1 MMKKAVLLL
10 LICLSNGWLLANHWT
25 PNDSGYEDN
34 MTLTGIIQIDGVE
47 QQSTTLEVGVFCGEE
62 CRGAG
67 YSTYFVPMQCYVIQL
82 LVFGEVGDQLTFKL
96 YDSDLGQELDLV
108 SPDAVSFN
116 ANGYGSLSN
125 PYVLNFTES
134 SFHWT
139 PNGSSY
145 EDNMTL
151 IGIIQ
156 INGIEQ
162 FSTALEV
169 GVFCGGEC
177 RGSGYP
183 TYFPPMQRYVV
194 QLLIFGE
201 VGDHLTFRLY
211 DSNMG
216 QELGLISPDA
226 VTFNANGYGL
236 LADPYTL
243 NFTGDVG
250 ESCSISA
257 NVSPAVGGTV
267 QGTGAYQLGQT
278 CTLMATPNEGCIFSN
293 WTENGI
299 VVSTN
304 PVYSFSVTSN
314 RTLIAH
320 FTITESNTHWTPNES
335 SYEDNMTLIGVIQI
349 DGVEQQSTALE
360 VGVFCGE
367 ECRGTAL
374 PIYFFPTQRYIIQ
387 LLIFGESGDKLT
399 FKLYDHDSGQE
410 LDLTLSEPITFN
422 TNGSGTLADPI
433 ILNITDNGHI
443 PWVPNDSSYEDNMTL
458 TGVIQI
464 NGVEQQSTT
473 LEVGVFCGEECR
485 GTGMATYFFPTQRY
499 VVQLLI
505 FGEIGDQLTFKLYD
519 HSTGQEYEPA
529 SQETITFIE
538 DGYGNPIE
546 PYVLKFSGEPST
558 ITQTIQLSQGWNWFS
573 TYLDITLDDLKAA
586 LVSTL
591 PGTNISINSQGV
603 GSTTYANNRWRGTL
617 TALDLSQMYM
627 INVTADC
634 EMTLVGVPIDPSVH
648 PVTIH
653 PDFNWMAFPLSQG
666 MTLTNV
672 FEGFAVNGDMVISQA
687 EGSSTYTN
695 RWRGTLSTLE
705 PGRGYMYKSTVTVG
719 DRVFTFPISTK

>member
-10 LICLSNGWLLANHWT
+10 LICLSNGWLLANHWI

-96 YDSDLGQELDLV
+96 YDSNLGQELDLV

-125 PYVLNFTES
+125 PYVLNFTEN

-139 PNGSSY
+139 PNESSY

-183 TYFPPMQRYVV
+183 TYFPPTQRYVV
-194 QLLIFGE
+194 QLLVFGE
-201 VGDHLTFRLY
+201 VGDQLTFRLY
-211 DSNMG
+211 DSDLG

-257 NVSPAVGGTV
+257 NVSPAVGGIV
-267 QGTGAYQLGQT
+267 QGTGAYQQGQT
-278 CTLMATPNEGCIFSN
+278 CTLMATPNEGCVFSN

-304 PVYSFSVTSN
+304 PVYAFSVTSN

-320 FTITESNTHWTPNES
+320 FTITGNNTH
-335 SYEDNMTLIGVIQI
+335 
-349 DGVEQQSTALE
+349 
-360 VGVFCGE
+360 
-367 ECRGTAL
+367 
-374 PIYFFPTQRYIIQ
+374 
-387 LLIFGESGDKLT
+387 
-399 FKLYDHDSGQE
+399 
-410 LDLTLSEPITFN
+410 
-422 TNGSGTLADPI
+422 
-433 ILNITDNGHI
+433 
-443 PWVPNDSSYEDNMTL
+443 
-458 TGVIQI
+458 
-464 NGVEQQSTT
+464 
-473 LEVGVFCGEECR
+473 
-485 GTGMATYFFPTQRY
+485 
-499 VVQLLI
+499 
-505 FGEIGDQLTFKLYD
+505 
-519 HSTGQEYEPA
+519 
-529 SQETITFIE
+529 
-538 DGYGNPIE
+538 
-546 PYVLKFSGEPST
+546 
-558 ITQTIQLSQGWNWFS
+558 
-573 TYLDITLDDLKAA
+573 
-586 LVSTL
+586 
-591 PGTNISINSQGV
+591 
-603 GSTTYANNRWRGTL
+603 
-617 TALDLSQMYM
+617 
-627 INVTADC
+627 
-634 EMTLVGVPIDPSVH
+634 
-648 PVTIH
+648 
-653 PDFNWMAFPLSQG
+653 
-666 MTLTNV
+666 
-672 FEGFAVNGDMVISQA
+672 
-687 EGSSTYTN
+687 
-695 RWRGTLSTLE
+695 
-705 PGRGYMYKSTVTVG
+705 
-719 DRVFTFPISTK
+719 